1 MLLGSGLGVASG
13 LPGCASGQ
21 PAPQAA
27 ATTSLPGLRRQAR
40 AAGRSFGAAI
50 RSEIL
55 ANDPAYAALFAA
67 ECELLTPE
75 WEAKW
80 EALQPEEGRYDFS
93 NLAPLIAFAQANQQ
107 RLRGHALIWHEAMPA
122 WLTVAL
128 REDGSRARGML
139 EAHFNAVLTATRQT
153 IRDWDVVN
161 EPVANPP
168 GSDNPQAGDNIYR
181 ESPWFRAL
189 GRDYI
194 EIALRWARAHDPTLR
209 LTINEYGIEEA
220 TPDAAIKRARLLT
233 LLRHLLD
240 RGSPLDAVGIQ
251 AHLQLR
257 RPFQPE
263 PFARFVAELRGMGLA
278 VLITELDVREGDQ
291 LPAGIEARDAAV
303 AARTAAFVGA
313 AVEAGCRNVITWGL
327 SDRDSWLVKEPA
339 VARPDG
345 VTTRGLPFDDAL
357 QRKPMW
363 HALAAALR

>member
-1 MLLGSGLGVASG
+1 MGGGLL
-13 LPGCASGQ
+13 GCASAQ
-21 PAPQAA
+21 TAADAA
-27 ATTSLPGLRRQAR
+27 APLRRQAR
-40 AAGRSFGAAI
+40 PAGRSFGAAI

-55 ANDPAYAALFAA
+55 STDPAYAALFAA

-80 EALQPEEGRYDFS
+80 EALQPEEGRYDF
-93 NLAPLIAFAQANQQ
+93 APLDPLIGFAQANQQ

-122 WLTVAL
+122 WLAIAL
-128 REDGSRARGML
+128 REDASRARGVL
-139 EAHFNAVLTATRQT
+139 EAHFNAVLTHTRAT

-161 EPVANPP
+161 EPIANPP
-168 GSDNPQAGDNIYR
+168 GSDQPQAGDNILR

-209 LTINEYGIEEA
+209 LTINEYGVEEA
-220 TPDAAIKRARLLT
+220 TPDAAIKRQRLLA

-240 RGSPLDAVGIQ
+240 RGCPLDAVGIQ

-257 RPFQPE
+257 RPFDPE
-263 PFARFVAELRGMGLA
+263 LFMRFVAELRGMGLA
-278 VLITELDVREGDQ
+278 VLITELDIREGDQ
-291 LPAGIEARDAAV
+291 LPPSIPARDAAV
-303 AARTAAFVGA
+303 AERTAAFISA
-313 AVEAGCRNVITWGL
+313 AIAAGCRNVITWGL
-327 SDRDSWLVKEPA
+327 SDRDSWLVKEPG

-345 VTTRGLPFDDAL
+345 VTTRGLPFDEAL